1 MKRQNCGNCWHFRD
15 GESCRLYSCTC
26 ATALFNHRDPTR
38 WMSMEEGERI
48 VTLLQKE
55 GARRIR
61 LGGKIIRERR

>member
-48 VTLLQKE
+48 DAQK
-55 GARRIR
+55 
-61 LGGKIIRERR
+61 GGELNDTMAGKVG